1 MFKNVAA
8 DKMQPFSVDDV
19 EDVKDEGKSADA
31 TADNI

>member
-8 DKMQPFSVDDV
+8 DKMQPFSVDDI
-19 EDVKDEGKSADA
+19 KDEGQAADA